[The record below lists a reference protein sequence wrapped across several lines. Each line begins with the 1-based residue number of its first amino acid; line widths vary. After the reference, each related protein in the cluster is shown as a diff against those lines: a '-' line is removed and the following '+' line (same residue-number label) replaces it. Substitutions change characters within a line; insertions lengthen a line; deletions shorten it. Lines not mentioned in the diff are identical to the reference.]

1 VLRRKCRSRK
11 RGPEAE
17 NRQGGAPRGARP
29 DRKGRRAPRRVPGLQ
44 RHKRVHARLGRTLQ
58 ANRVPQH
65 PGACRRSAHPSIGV
79 ATEEAN
85 SEYDVGRKE
94 KGKKK
99 KENGEEKMGR
109 SDIRRVG
116 KGARRTIDGLATR
129 SIACAVPT
137 RQRRGTQTR
146 GHGAAQSSLRRLRK
160 LVCARAH
167 SPVEDGAYTPL
178 IAHNTSAIGKSDRRI
193 DKRFLTLARRSA
205 LIGPGGPA
213 GRDAAHP
220 NPMQI
225 GDFRRWRE
233 VTTWL

>member
-1 VLRRKCRSRK
+1 MPRPEARTRSRK
-11 RGPEAE
+11 SPRWSAE
-17 NRQGGAPRGARP
+17 RRASRSQGTQGTPQGARP
-29 DRKGRRAPRRVPGLQ
+29 AAL
-44 RHKRVHARLGRTLQ
+44 LQ
-58 ANRVPQH
+58 ANRVPLH

-137 RQRRGTQTR
+137 RQRRGTETR
-146 GHGAAQSSLRRLRK
+146 GHGAAQSSLRR

-178 IAHNTSAIGKSDRRI
+178 IAHNTSAIGKSDRCI

>member
-1 VLRRKCRSRK
+1 
-11 RGPEAE
+11 
-17 NRQGGAPRGARP
+17 
-29 DRKGRRAPRRVPGLQ
+29 
-44 RHKRVHARLGRTLQ
+44 
-58 ANRVPQH
+58 
-65 PGACRRSAHPSIGV
+65 V

-85 SEYDVGRKE
+85 SEHDVGRKE
-94 KGKKK
+94 KGEKK
-99 KENGEEKMGR
+99 KENGEEKKNGEEKMGR
-109 SDIRRVG
+109 SEIRRVG
-116 KGARRTIDGLATR
+116 RQGVYARLRRAMGARRTIDGLATR

-178 IAHNTSAIGKSDRRI
+178 IAHHTSAIGKSDRCI